1 MSAPTEQEMRE
12 FLVGFADAMVR
23 GSGVIALVGVLGQG
37 SLLERT
43 YRTAKAMDAVAG
55 DAIREMK
62 REEVE
67 RN

>member
-12 FLVGFADAMVR
+12 FLMGFSDAIAR
-23 GSGVIALVGVLGQG
+23 GSGVIALVGVMGQG

-43 YRTAKAMDAVAG
+43 YRVAKAMDAIAG
-55 DAIREMK
+55 DMLQEIK